1 MPKNSKRGNHLRGA
15 ASIDRFQ
22 KTSNSSSNSNS
33 NSNSNTNSSSNSSS
47 SSNSTGPP
55 PPDPLSTGPSDA
67 LPSSAQLIAEVS
79 QCAHALSQ
87 LKPEKLFQELF
98 KVCGE
103 FGGVTL
109 LKAIVEEARKNELF
123 LRTDSNTPP
132 PTDLEYDL
140 RNCPALVRLYALE
153 SMESKPLEDVFKHT
167 SEEPEFTRLHLVSHQ
182 RGANPCPI
190 YNIVEHKMAS
200 FKNLNLREK
209 NNPLTHPSQNNSLF
223 RLLSYLKQQ
232 DSFGLDIEY
241 ISRTPDNTATNSTST
256 PLPAASSAA
265 AANSHLKF
273 NEVESITR
281 LPSQIFTS
289 GRTDVPSFFPTTNPL
304 DPLLKL
310 LQGMGKYSKT
320 DLDDLIKSVDYDNLN
335 DDEKKMFNKFY
346 GQLSDEFMAVNSPIM
361 FWASINNGNTRTV
374 ASQTAKA
381 YLSNSLRKCL
391 LYLYNKR
398 GELPESMQ
406 FKLQPNS
413 NEEKLKALTA
423 LSHLFLSNKAKLQ
436 HEFLMAVLFKIS
448 PAGHFETAT
457 GTASSWTI
465 LTACRWL
472 LLKVV
477 ELVLKLQPG
486 TYPELEEN
494 PPNFKAFNM
503 ANLVFYFTS
512 VMLDRYSGDT
522 KTVINKKLILA
533 ADEQDI
539 QLPEFMIGEK
549 LVTTSLFVATLEAAT
564 NAMVDQLGT
573 VLDMLNLAPLMR
585 LLTND
590 KRKFDAIL
598 PSDFVVTGKGATI
611 FFKEGG
617 KVERVVSI
625 EEIGVT
631 IGEAIENLSEEGF
644 HELIGAYQAF
654 QEAKMAGRFMKNGS
668 RTEQFATVTFGS
680 GSHKLTIRVK
690 VRCEPSERVSERVE

>member
-140 RNCPALVRLYALE
+140 RKSSALVRLYALE

-167 SEEPEFTRLHLVSHQ
+167 SEEPEFTRLHLVSHE

-256 PLPAASSAA
+256 PLPVVSSAGV
-265 AANSHLKF
+265 SHLKANKVQLITKLPF
-273 NEVESITR
+273 EVYPKPTDTR
-281 LPSQIFTS
+281 
-289 GRTDVPSFFPTTNPL
+289 DFFPTASPR
-304 DPLLKL
+304 DPALKL
-310 LQGMGKYSKT
+310 FQGFRVTKT
-320 DLDDLIKSVDYDNLN
+320 ELLDLIKSVEFNNNNLDDN
-335 DDEKKMFNKFY
+335 EKQMFNKFY
-346 GQLSDEFMAVNSPIM
+346 GQVCEEIMLIKSPIM
-361 FWASINNGNTRTV
+361 HWASLNNGNTRTV
-374 ASQTAKA
+374 ASQTAKG

-391 LYLYNKR
+391 LYLYHKR

-423 LSHLFLSNKAKLQ
+423 LSHLFLSNEAKLQ

-448 PAGHFETAT
+448 PTGHFETTT
-457 GTASSWTI
+457 GTASSWTT

-477 ELVLKLQPG
+477 ELVLKLQPDAF
-486 TYPELEEN
+486 PELEKN
-494 PPNFKAFNM
+494 PPDFKAYNM
-503 ANLVFYFTS
+503 ANLIFYFTS
-512 VMLDRYSGDT
+512 VMLDHYSGNT
-522 KTVINKKLILA
+522 STVINKQLILA

-539 QLPEFMIGEK
+539 QLPVFMIGEK
-549 LVTTSLFVATLEAAT
+549 LVTTSMFVATLEAAT
-564 NAMVDQLGT
+564 NAMVDQLEN
-573 VLDMLNLAPLMR
+573 VLRKLNLGPLML

-590 KRKFDAIL
+590 KNKFGAIL
-598 PSDFVVTGKGATI
+598 SSDFSATGKGATI
-611 FFKEGG
+611 FFKDGG
-617 KVERVVSI
+617 KVVRVVTI
-625 EEIGVT
+625 EEIAVT
-631 IGEAIENLSEEGF
+631 IREAIENLSEEGF
-644 HELIGAYQAF
+644 HELIGAYQAL
-654 QEAKMAGRFMKNGS
+654 QEAKLSVRFMTNGS
-668 RTEQFATVTFGS
+668 RPEQFATVTFGS